1 MAEAQADFNPPWMSR
16 HYIFICAHYLT
27 IYLMPL
33 YSLKRHYCYIYLHEY
48 EQIHRNTP
56 NSSAASGHTSLSSLC
71 MPPCSTCGR
80 YNSSCT
86 VLCTRLLN
94 RLHNLAVLV
103 EQLHNVTLTYPLAPG
118 CPPLPSCTR
127 SPLHHTTLTP
137 HFQLASPHW
146 EHPNLNNTVLIVE
159 YWVMLSEYR
168 VCVQHTGVLSCWK
181 HNNDW
186 AITVTTTRA
195 PRESVHFGNGRR
207 RM

>member
-1 MAEAQADFNPPWMSR
+1 
-16 HYIFICAHYLT
+16 
-27 IYLMPL
+27 
-33 YSLKRHYCYIYLHEY
+33 
-48 EQIHRNTP
+48 
-56 NSSAASGHTSLSSLC
+56 

-146 EHPNLNNTVLIVE
+146 EHPNLNNTVVIVE

-186 AITVTTTRA
+186 ALSLSQRLA
-195 PRESVHFGNGRR
+195 RHGNLRILETGGAECRFINGSPFEYSL
-207 RM
+207 MNHTLDWYFASQKVILHLLKINVDVQ